1 MDRNEKAPRRKKQ
14 LDVNDYVNGVLENN
28 RAILAQTITLVES
41 NAEKHFDLA
50 QEVITKLIP
59 YTGNSIRIGIT
70 GVPGAGKSTL
80 IEAFGTYLC
89 SLGHKVA
96 VLAVDPSSQISKGS
110 ILGDKTRMEQL
121 GRNKRAFVRPT
132 PAGGTLGGVARKS
145 RETMLV
151 CEAAGYDVIIVET
164 VGVGQSE
171 TTVRSMVDL
180 FIVLMITGAGD
191 ELQGMKK
198 GVLELADAI
207 FINKADGDNKLKALA
222 AKEEYNQ
229 ILHYIPPAT
238 KGWETRAYTCSA
250 ITGEGITQLWDLV
263 GDYIAHTKETNV
275 YFERRKE
282 QLFLWLQ
289 ETLQSQLL
297 QRFYEHAS
305 IKVNLPKYKQE
316 IEEGQISVT
325 LAAKKLIEQYDLLK

>member
-1 MDRNEKAPRRKKQ
+1 MDKERKAPRRKRV
-14 LDVNDYVNGVLENN
+14 LEVDDYVKGVLEND

-41 NAEKHFDLA
+41 NAEKHFYLA
-50 QEVITKLIP
+50 QKVISELLP
-59 YTGNSIRIGIT
+59 YTGKSIRIGIT

-80 IEAFGTYLC
+80 IEAFGSYLC
-89 SLGHKVA
+89 ELGHQVA

-121 GRNKRAFVRPT
+121 GRNKNAFVRPT

-171 TTVRSMVDL
+171 ITVRSMVDL
-180 FIVLMITGAGD
+180 FIVLMLTGAGD

-198 GVLELADAI
+198 GILELADAI
-207 FINKADGDNKLKALA
+207 FINKADGNNKLKALTT
-222 AKEEYNQ
+222 KEEYNQ

-238 KGWETRAYTCSA
+238 KGWETKAYTCSA
-250 ITGEGITQLWDLV
+250 LNGEGIDTIWDVV
-263 GDYIAHTKETNV
+263 GNYVEHTKRNDTFYV
-275 YFERRKE
+275 RRQE
-282 QLFLWLQ
+282 QLFLWLH
-289 ETLQSQLL
+289 ETLHSQLL
-297 QRFYEHAS
+297 NRFYDHPN
-305 IKVNLPKYKQE
+305 IKNALPDYKKQ
-316 IEEGQISVT
+316 IEEGMMTVT
-325 LAAKKLIEQYDLLK
+325 LAAQKLLEEFDKVK